1 MLPGGG
7 SRLAGKPG
15 VEVHRLDQLEDNKV
29 PFEVKLTFIVSVLLY
44 YPTSLCILLNSKASV
59 QYWFGY
65 WSLGTAVAVIVW
77 VVVCLVAL
85 ANGTLRRG
93 LAAIFVIIMPSAFLA
108 GMSQVQAWQFT
119 ERAATLVTTDCETF
133 EQKAVLQRSWDSA
146 LALKTACISSLVN
159 VTGASITE
167 TSLLT
172 DIEQCPG
179 YREASIE
186 HERDWAYLAHLEA
199 RNHCGGWCTPQR
211 PIWVRQPFV
220 HDSCASTVAS
230 SLSGTISFTSNQIAV
245 YSTVLLACGCFML
258 LLSPKSLGAEQGS
271 MIRGSGFA

>member
-7 SRLAGKPG
+7 ARLAGKPG
-15 VEVHRLDQLEDNKV
+15 VEVHRLDQLEESKV

-44 YPTSLCILLNSKASV
+44 YPISLCFLLNSKVSV

-77 VVVCLVAL
+77 VVFCLVAL

-93 LAAIFVIIMPSAFLA
+93 LAAIFVIILPSAFLA

-119 ERAATLVTTDCETF
+119 ERAASLVTTDCETF
-133 EQKAVLQRSWDSA
+133 EQKAVVQRSWDAA

-159 VTGASITE
+159 ATGASISE
-167 TSLLT
+167 ISLLT

-179 YREASIE
+179 YHEASAG

-199 RNHCGGWCTPQR
+199 RNHCGGWCTPQQ
-211 PIWVRQPFV
+211 PIWVHQPFV
-220 HDSCASTVAS
+220 QDSCAFTVAS
-230 SLSGTISFTSNQIAV
+230 SLSGSISVTSTQIAV

-258 LLSPKSLGAEQGS
+258 LLSPKSLGAEQGAVF
-271 MIRGSGFA
+271 RGSGFA